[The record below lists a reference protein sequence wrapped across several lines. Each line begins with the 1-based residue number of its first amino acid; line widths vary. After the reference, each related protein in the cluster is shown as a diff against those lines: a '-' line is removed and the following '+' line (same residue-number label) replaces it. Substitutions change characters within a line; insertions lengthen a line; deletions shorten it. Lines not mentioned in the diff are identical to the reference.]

1 LEENRRDERHYGRES
16 AVKIYI
22 ELTELEEVILGSLS
36 RKSKTTEQVRYF
48 LEGKGI
54 TLSSYTVSRTLRDLE
69 RMGMVT
75 REKRSRTYRYK
86 LASGSSG
93 DIRLEQ

>member
-1 LEENRRDERHYGRES
+1 M
-16 AVKIYI
+16 KIYV

-36 RKSKTTEQVRYF
+36 RRSKTTEQIRYF

-54 TLSSYTVSRTLRDLE
+54 TISSYTASRTLRNLE

-75 REKRSRTYRYK
+75 REKRSRTYKYK
-86 LASGSSG
+86 LASESSG
-93 DIRLEQ
+93 DISLEQ